1 MSLIFQMDFK
11 FTRLNVTQISEIT
24 STCDIEA
31 KLQSKVSKILCS
43 IFIFSTWLWS
53 KLIPLNSIN
62 DIHASMLM
70 IFVLAYNCIY
80 MYMF

>member
-43 IFIFSTWLWS
+43 IFIFSTRL
-53 KLIPLNSIN
+53 
-62 DIHASMLM
+62 
-70 IFVLAYNCIY
+70 
-80 MYMF
+80 